1 MTARAGASERTPGAW
16 LFLGPAL
23 GLILVFFVLP
33 VAAAF
38 ALSFTDFD
46 IYALASPANLRLV
59 GLRQYGEL
67 ASDPLFWKAL
77 RNTLY
82 FGAVGGPLTVV
93 TALGAALLV
102 NAALVRMKGF
112 FRTVLFAPVVTTL
125 VAVGLV
131 WRYLYKPRFGLLNHA
146 LSLAG
151 LSGPDWLGDPAWAM
165 PALIALANWKNFG
178 YNMVVFVAG
187 LQSVPEELYEAARI
201 DGAGAWQRF
210 RHVTLPML
218 GPTLVFVA
226 VTSLIGYL
234 QVFAEPY
241 VLTQG
246 GPLKATLT
254 LSLHMYEQGF
264 RWWNIGTAAALAV
277 VLFVVILGA
286 TLLQLRLRKSA
297 P

>member
-1 MTARAGASERTPGAW
+1 MTARPGASERMRGAW
-16 LFLGPAL
+16 LFLAPAL

-46 IYALASPANLRLV
+46 IYALASLANVRFV
-59 GLRQYGEL
+59 GLRQYADL

-82 FGAVGGPLTVV
+82 FGGVGGPLTVV

-102 NAALVRMKGF
+102 NGAVVRLKGL

-131 WRYLYKPRFGLLNHA
+131 WRYLYQPRFGLLNHA
-146 LSLAG
+146 LSLVG
-151 LSGPDWLGDPAWAM
+151 ISGPDWLGDPAWAM
-165 PALIALANWKNFG
+165 PSLIVLANWKNFG

-187 LQSVPEELYEAARI
+187 LQSIPEELYEAARI

-254 LSLHMYEQGF
+254 LSLHLYEQGF
-264 RWWNIGTAAALAV
+264 RWWSIGTAAAIAV
-277 VLFVVILGA
+277 VLFVVILAA
-286 TLLQLRLRKSA
+286 TLVQLRLRRSA

>member
-1 MTARAGASERTPGAW
+1 MSARPGASERTPGAW
-16 LFLGPAL
+16 IFLGPAL
-23 GLILVFFVLP
+23 GLILVFFVVP

-46 IYALASPANLRLV
+46 IYALATPANVRFV
-59 GLRQYGEL
+59 GLRQYEEL
-67 ASDPLFWKAL
+67 ASDPLFWRAL
-77 RNTLY
+77 VNTLY
-82 FGAVGGPLTVV
+82 FAGVGGPLTVL

-102 NAALVRMKGF
+102 NAGLVRLKSL

-146 LSLAG
+146 LSLVG
-151 LSGPDWLGDPAWAM
+151 VTGPDWLGDPMWAM
-165 PALIALANWKNFG
+165 PALIVLANWKNFG

-218 GPTLVFVA
+218 GPTFVFVA

-234 QVFAEPY
+234 QAFAEPY
-241 VLTQG
+241 IMTQG

-264 RWWNIGTAAALAV
+264 RWWSFGTAAAVA
-277 VLFVVILGA
+277 VILFGIILTA
-286 TLLQLRLRKSA
+286 TLLQLRLRRSH